1 MKFFPYVKGGL
12 KKFRG
17 PFSHCVPLPPII
29 NGQSLI
35 IANFE
40 CLVLLSS
47 SEMKQEVCKLLILIS
62 QGIDRYKVLVV
73 RKNGKLNETIEV
85 SALWS
90 K

>member
-1 MKFFPYVKGGL
+1 MKGVSNGRGGGTSEVFLLCKGGTEKVKDL
-12 KKFRG
+12 

-35 IANFE
+35 IGNFE
-40 CLVLLSS
+40 CLVVLSP

-73 RKNGKLNETIEV
+73 EKMA
-85 SALWS
+85 S
-90 K
+90 